1 MAAVPGDDGV
11 RLYEVRGM
19 SILKESVRMNV
30 KLEGV
35 GWYVV
40 VRNFVV
46 AVIFVAVLQSIQN
59 ESDISRPEQG

>member
-1 MAAVPGDDGV
+1 
-11 RLYEVRGM
+11 
-19 SILKESVRMNV
+19 MNV